1 MSWPVPI
8 CVKDLRSFL
17 GLACYYRKFVKH
29 FGIISRPLTD
39 LLKKNVVF
47 QWTSNHDVAFNTL
60 KTALVQAPVLSLPDF
75 SKTFY
80 IETDASYVGVGV
92 VLMQEHH
99 PLAFVSKAL
108 GPKMRG
114 LLTYEKEYVAIL
126 LVVEHWRSYLQYSEF
141 IIAINQRSLSC
152 LNEQRFHTVW
162 QQKVF
167 TKLLGLDY
175 KIVYKKGADNS
186 G

>member
-1 MSWPVPI
+1 
-8 CVKDLRSFL
+8 
-17 GLACYYRKFVKH
+17 
-29 FGIISRPLTD
+29 
-39 LLKKNVVF
+39 
-47 QWTSNHDVAFNTL
+47 
-60 KTALVQAPVLSLPDF
+60 VLSLPDF

-126 LVVEHWRSYLQYSEF
+126 LIVEHWRSYLQYSEF
-141 IIAINQRSLSC
+141 IIATNQRSLSC

-175 KIVYKKGADNS
+175 KIVYKKGVDNS